1 MPVNIGATLNHISR
15 ESSDI
20 RRLAD
25 FYKEIFGFEEI
36 EAPNFG
42 EFKVIWLNLPG
53 AFALHLIE
61 RNPGTKLP
69 EGPYS
74 TTSPTADPSHLPR
87 GHHICFTVSDFDSFL
102 QTLKIMPPKRR
113 DKGKGV
119 LKDSEPKTTSQTSP
133 VTPSKEK
140 LLSSAMP
147 IKSWIDIVEEQQQQ
161 EASLKLLPLKNRR
174 RESRLSRGPYRMGR
188 SSKSSSLIQMVM
200 VWKLQVAV
208 MNNLHLQWLL

>member
-102 QTLKIMPPKRR
+102 QTLKQKLLLPREDFLPKFTHVKHLQKWIM
-113 DKGKGV
+113 
-119 LKDSEPKTTSQTSP
+119 LSP
-133 VTPSKEK
+133 LSSHVKLQHKPSK
-140 LLSSAMP
+140 L
-147 IKSWIDIVEEQQQQ
+147 KS
-161 EASLKLLPLKNRR
+161 
-174 RESRLSRGPYRMGR
+174 
-188 SSKSSSLIQMVM
+188 
-200 VWKLQVAV
+200 
-208 MNNLHLQWLL
+208 